1 MGTDD
6 KGLAWIDKDR
16 ELSFTVKDCTISG
29 STLDSLKKGEI
40 YYDTATSESY
50 MGTTTGCKPIKITYD
65 YTITAAKVE
74 TITKEQKQIETLIK
88 AVTNLI
94 KEVEELKKD
103 NDYQHEKMFLLEEEN
118 KVLRNSM
125 EEMYVEMVAI
135 KDKTIILESRKVDKE
150 PATIET
156 SALASCC

>member
-1 MGTDD
+1 MGTDEAKLAWD
-6 KGLAWIDKDR
+6 KGK
-16 ELSFTVKDCTISG
+16 ELSFSVKDCTISG
-29 STLDSLKKGEI
+29 STLDSLKEGEI
-40 YYDTATSESY
+40 CYGTSTGESY
-50 MGTTTGCKPIKITYD
+50 IGTSTGHKPIRISYD
-65 YTITAAKVE
+65 DYPIARVE

-103 NDYQHEKMFLLEEEN
+103 NAFQYDKILVLEVEN
-118 KVLRNSM
+118 NTLRKSM

-135 KDKTIILESRKVDKE
+135 KDKTTILESRKADKE
-150 PATIET
+150 PAMIET